1 MTKRYFIICGI
12 MALLYGIGTAA
23 AQEVTARIS
32 GLESNDEYMELMRND
47 AKLRNREDSLIGVIR
62 SVRSAMA
69 ENADVRDSLAQVRSD
84 SLLLLLS
91 DAESAVFSLRMDKLK
106 LVDRI
111 NAIEQNFVLSNMGDI
126 GGEAQSDGGGTAFL
140 NNPYFVKSIDPD
152 DYKELLRV
160 QKMEAETQEYV
171 STYMKNYEKI
181 KSLYDRYM
189 IAETEAEA
197 EAVYTELSA
206 AMDDNIVLERRL
218 AKTWSEIY
226 DEKTYVYAYFLEK
239 ENREDLL
246 DLTENMMIKSLQEKL
261 SASEYYASEAVAN
274 YCLQKPI
281 VLNYEMYVAKLLNQ
295 TSAIDSLSNASKN
308 VRQIDF
314 RIPKIDVARRS
325 FVNYEAIEFNQ
336 KSPYNASNPIPECV
350 VYEYGTIYRILLGNY
365 KYKQAVSI
373 FRGAS
378 PLFVE
383 EGEDGR
389 FYYYVGGLRTRG
401 EAEAAVEVLKK
412 KGFRDPQIVE
422 WCDGRKTNLSEQ
434 NESSQ
439 LAFRVVIK
447 GGMLDD
453 TVRDVIAT
461 MASGCEISK
470 ISDDTFIVGTFD
482 SRAMAERVAQAV
494 VKCDENLTTE
504 ITEINT
510 APAEEEPTEE

>member
-1 MTKRYFIICGI
+1 MIFMLCG
-12 MALLYGIGTAA
+12 ASEAS

-32 GLESNDEYMELMRND
+32 GLEGNSEYMELLRSD
-47 AKLRNREDSLIGVIR
+47 AMLRNREDSLIGVIR
-62 SVRSAMA
+62 SVRSTMA
-69 ENADVRDSLAQVRSD
+69 ENAETRDSLAQVRSD
-84 SLLLLLS
+84 SLLLMLS
-91 DAESAVFSLRMDKLK
+91 DTENAVFSLRMEKLK

-126 GGEAQSDGGGTAFL
+126 GGEAQSDSGGNAFL
-140 NNPYFVKSIDPD
+140 TNPYFVKSIDPD

-160 QKMEAETQEYV
+160 QKMESETQGYV

-181 KSLYDRYM
+181 KSLYDRY
-189 IAETEAEA
+189 IVAETEADA
-197 EAVYTELSA
+197 EAVYAELST
-206 AMDDNIVLERRL
+206 AMDDNLVLERRL
-218 AKTWSEIY
+218 AKSWSEIY
-226 DEKTYVYAYFLEK
+226 DEKIYVYSYFLEK

-246 DLTENMMIKSLQEKL
+246 ALTDNMMVKSLQEKL

-281 VLNYEMYVAKLLNQ
+281 VLNYEIYVAKLLNQ
-295 TSAIDSLSNASKN
+295 AAAIDSLSNVSKA

-325 FVNYEAIEFNQ
+325 FVDYEPIEFSA
-336 KSPYNASNPIPECV
+336 KSPYNATNPIPECV

-378 PLFVE
+378 PLSVE

-389 FYYYVGGLRTRG
+389 FSYYVGGLRTRS

-412 KGFRDPQIVE
+412 KGFRDPQIIE

-434 NESSQ
+434 NESAQ
-439 LAFRVVIK
+439 IAFRVVIK
-447 GGMLDD
+447 GGTLDD
-453 TVRDVIAT
+453 TVRDIIAT
-461 MASGCEISK
+461 MASGCEISRV
-470 ISDDTFIVGTFD
+470 SEDTFIVGMFD

-504 ITEINT
+504 ITEINM
-510 APAEEEPTEE
+510 APAEEEAEE

>member
-1 MTKRYFIICGI
+1 MLCGTQ
-12 MALLYGIGTAA
+12 AVS
-23 AQEVTARIS
+23 AQDVTARIS
-32 GLESNDEYMELMRND
+32 GLEGNEEYMGLLRND
-47 AKLRNREDSLIGVIR
+47 AQLRNREDSLIGVIR

-69 ENADVRDSLAQVRSD
+69 ANAEKRDSLAQLRSD
-84 SLLLLLS
+84 SLLLMLS
-91 DAESAVFSLRMDKLK
+91 DTENAVFSLRMQKLK

-111 NAIEQNFVLSNMGDI
+111 NAIEQNFVLSNMGDT
-126 GGEAQSDGGGTAFL
+126 GGQAQSDSGSSSFL

-160 QKMEAETQEYV
+160 QKMEAETQDFV
-171 STYMKNYEKI
+171 SAYMKNYEKI

-189 IAETEAEA
+189 VAETEADA
-197 EAVYTELSA
+197 EAIYAELSA
-206 AMDDNIVLERRL
+206 AMDDNIVVERRL
-218 AKTWSEIY
+218 SKEWSEIY
-226 DEKTYVYAYFLEK
+226 DQKTYVYSYFLEK

-246 DLTENMMIKSLQEKL
+246 DLTENMMTKALQEKFE
-261 SASEYYASEAVAN
+261 ASEYYASEAVAN

-295 TSAIDSLSNASKN
+295 TAAIDSLSNVSKN

-325 FVNYEAIEFNQ
+325 FVDYEAIEFSS
-336 KSPYNASNPIPECV
+336 KSPYNTSNPIPECV

-378 PLFVE
+378 PLFIE
-383 EGEDGR
+383 EDEDGR
-389 FYYYVGGLRTRG
+389 FNYYVGGLRTRA

-434 NESSQ
+434 NESAQ
-439 LAFRVVIK
+439 VVFRVVIK
-447 GGMLDD
+447 GGTLDD
-453 TVRDVIAT
+453 TVRDVIT
-461 MASGCEISK
+461 TLASGCQISK
-470 ISDDTFIVGTFD
+470 VSEDTFIVGTFD

-494 VKCDENLTTE
+494 TKCDANLSTE
-504 ITEINT
+504 ITEIDT
-510 APAEEEPTEE
+510 APAEEETAEE